1 MINPVGVF
9 GPILGPDLSESILLV
24 QSLLERAVP
33 AVPRIA
39 LTTVDVR
46 DLADLHLRAMTNP
59 AAKGERFLATSD
71 TLLSF
76 QEAAIILKRHLGTA
90 AARVPTRAIPDWVL
104 RLAAL
109 VVPMVRPLL
118 SELGHVRKV
127 SNAKARRVLGWTPRS
142 NEETIVATAESLLR
156 LGLTGNARRPA

>member
-1 MINPVGVF
+1 V
-9 GPILGPDLSESILLV
+9 LV

-71 TLLSF
+71 TVLSL
-76 QEAAIILKRHLGTA
+76 QEAAIILKRHLGAA

-118 SELGHVRKV
+118 SEPGYVRKV

-142 NEETIVATAESLLR
+142 NEKTIVATAESLLR
-156 LGLTGNARRPA
+156 LGLVGDARRPA